1 MSEYLSS
8 ELARSVLRH
17 AREFYVTRPWAMT
30 IDPIRLTD
38 LFESIDGPADSSAEV
53 DPNEITLNTQ
63 VTLWDLQENQVN
75 NLTLVTPS
83 ESQPENGRIS
93 FLSLLGSK
101 LMGKSKGDQ
110 MAIGFLG
117 STLRFKVVEI
127 H

>member
-38 LFESIDGPADSSAEV
+38 LFESIDGPADSSSDV

-110 MAIGFLG
+110 VTIGFLG